1 MIISKVKLLLKS
13 TLNTNILAQLT
24 LVFCL
29 LCNALVSHANEESSS
44 SNSNSNISSEINQID
59 INTANAELLSSA
71 LKGIGLKKATAI
83 VEYREAY
90 GPFHHID
97 ELSSVSGIGKATV
110 QKNAHLIAIK

>member
-1 MIISKVKLLLKS
+1 MKTSRVNFLLNS
-13 TLNTNILAQLT
+13 TLNTNILIQLA

-29 LCNALVSHANEESSS
+29 LCNALVAHATEETPS
-44 SNSNSNISSEINQID
+44 SNQESTTSTEINKVD
-59 INTANAELLSSA
+59 INTANAELLSSI

-97 ELSSVSGIGKATV
+97 ELSSVSGIGKATI
-110 QKNAHLIAIK
+110 QKNAHVIAIK